1 VQKVTKRKNEQKMQ
15 GFRNY
20 NLETMQREHCLDLMA
35 PSYGKSISPPL
46 SPNSGKSQR
55 KIVGNESVN
64 NQKVSSFFLKTSKC
78 SSFSTGN
85 LTSAQTPTQTRFC
98 KLAAN

>member
-1 VQKVTKRKNEQKMQ
+1 MQ

-55 KIVGNESVN
+55 KNRREMKSKSLKFLPEN
-64 NQKVSSFFLKTSKC
+64 FKVLFFLHRKFDVCPDSD
-78 SSFSTGN
+78 SNSV
-85 LTSAQTPTQTRFC
+85 L
-98 KLAAN
+98 